1 MAIGSFAN
9 KVFSVSRDR
18 LYSIG
23 DYNSS
28 CSLNVE
34 EQEVEGS
41 KPSSYIK
48 NENLEE
54 FKFSITLYNQRSVNV
69 KQEIQEWKDICKAAQ
84 PYMLV
89 IGGKPVCNNKV
100 LLMHVEEQ
108 ETNLNGD
115 GKYFKAKLQLQF
127 KEFVRNGYK
136 KEEKENKKRSNK
148 NAKEA
153 KALGP
158 QDEGRLN
165 KLDNEIFGV

>member
-9 KVFSVSRDR
+9 KIFSVSRDR
-18 LYSIG
+18 LYPISE
-23 DYNSS
+23 YNSS

-54 FKFSITLYNQRSVNV
+54 FKFSIALYNQRSVDV
-69 KQEIQEWKDICKAAQ
+69 QEEIQEWKDICKAAQ
-84 PYMLV
+84 PYMLI

-108 ETNLNGD
+108 ETSLNGD

-136 KEEKENKKRSNK
+136 QDEKEKKKRKNK

-153 KALGP
+153 NALGP
-158 QDEGRLN
+158 QDEAKLTT
-165 KLDNEIFGV
+165 LDNEIFGE